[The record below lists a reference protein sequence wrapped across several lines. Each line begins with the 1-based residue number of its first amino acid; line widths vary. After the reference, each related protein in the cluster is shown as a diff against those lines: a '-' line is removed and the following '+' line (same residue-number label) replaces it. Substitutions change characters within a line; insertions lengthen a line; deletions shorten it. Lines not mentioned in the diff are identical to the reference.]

1 MSTVAIT
8 FADELRARG
17 DDALA
22 SIFKLRPDL
31 VSPVPNDFSALAAR
45 ATSTPSLVR
54 ALDSINMWHYQ
65 IIEAACALPEPFKKS
80 EIVAVTSE
88 ETAFA
93 LDHLWQM
100 GLLYKEGNN
109 YRTPTNLKMLIGDEP
124 AGLGPI
130 AVKKFDFSIL
140 KEIPKASEEVLAKLT
155 WGPPRGQIGNI
166 KKPGNAIGWLLD
178 NGVLVAL
185 DSNTVALPRDVA
197 IKLRGGKI
205 HKDMVS
211 KAPNLIGK
219 EVVQKQ
225 IDLAAIAN
233 ISTILRW
240 CEELLHNLSDE
251 PPTAL
256 RTGGLGVRDLK
267 KIAEHLGIDE
277 TCAGF
282 VAELCYLGG
291 LLVIDSD
298 DQILPTSAFDIW
310 LTKSAEERWY
320 SLVVLWLDT
329 SRVSGLIGKNSDKN
343 VAPLGPELDRAGA
356 SLIRRSTLKVLNDNP
371 QLTPDV
377 KSLQEIVKWINPQR
391 ANNDYVEWTLREA
404 EWLGIT
410 GQGALSTFGSN
421 LLNEKEVLEIESAL
435 PKPVDHILIQAD
447 NSAVAPGPLT
457 PELASEMG
465 TIADIESR
473 GGATVYRF
481 SDSSIRRGLDHGK
494 TGDQIKTFLSKIS
507 KTPMPQPL
515 EYLIT
520 DIAKRH
526 GRLRVGSAHTYI
538 RCEDEDLVQQILHDK
553 KCEHLRLRK
562 IAPQVLVTDFELA
575 EVIGELREFGYL
587 PAAENSG
594 GVLLSQPNLRRSKSR
609 PKPPRIISEFTAP
622 KDAIVT
628 AAVKTIRA
636 GERSKKVESIIPGT
650 SSNETLALINQYINE
665 GKSLIISYA
674 DNNGGVSNRI
684 IEPISISLGT
694 LTARDETSDEIL
706 QFRIPRINGVA
717 PSLTKSE
724 NKADLDL

>member
-8 FADELRARG
+8 FADELRSRS
-17 DDALA
+17 DDDLA
-22 SIFKLRPDL
+22 TIFKLRPDL
-31 VSPVPNDFSALAAR
+31 VTPVPNDFSALAAR
-45 ATSTPSLVR
+45 ASSTPSLVR
-54 ALDSINMWHYQ
+54 ALDSLNLWHYQ
-65 IIEAACALPEPFKKS
+65 IVEAACALPEPFKKS
-80 EIVAVTSE
+80 ELVAVTSE

-109 YRTPTNLKMLIGDEP
+109 YRTPTNLKLLIGDEP

-130 AVKKFDFSIL
+130 SVKKFDFATL
-140 KEIPKASEEVLAKLT
+140 KQIPKASQEVLAKLT
-155 WGPPRGQIGNI
+155 WGPPRGQIANI
-166 KKPGNAIGWLLD
+166 KKPGNAIGWLLE
-178 NGVLVAL
+178 NNVLVAI
-185 DSNTVALPRDVA
+185 DSHTVALPREIA

-205 HKDMVS
+205 HREMLS
-211 KAPNLIGK
+211 TAANLKGK
-219 EVVQKQ
+219 KVDQKQ
-225 IDLAAIAN
+225 VDLAAVAN

-267 KIAEHLGIDE
+267 RIAEHLGVDE

-291 LLVIDSD
+291 LVVVDSD

-310 LTKSAEERWY
+310 LSKSAEERWF

-329 SRVSGLIGKNSDKN
+329 SRASGLIGKGGDKN
-343 VAPLGPELDRAGA
+343 IAPLGPELDRAGV
-356 SLIRRSTLKVLNDNP
+356 SLIRRTTLKVLLDNP
-371 QLTPDV
+371 QISPEIT
-377 KSLQEIVKWINPQR
+377 SMQEIIKWCNPQR
-391 ANNDYVEWTLREA
+391 ANNEFVEWNLREA

-410 GQGALSTFGSN
+410 GQGVISTFGLN
-421 LLNEKEVLEIESAL
+421 LLTEKEDLGIQSAL

-481 SDSSIRRGLDHGK
+481 SEGSIRRGLDHGK

-515 EYLIT
+515 EYLIA
-520 DIAKRH
+520 DVAKRH
-526 GRLRVGSAHTYI
+526 GRLRVGSAHSYI
-538 RCEDEDLVQQILHDK
+538 RCEDEGLVQQILHDK

-562 IAPQVLVTDFELA
+562 IAPQVLVTEFELT
-575 EVIGELREFGYL
+575 EVIGELREYGYL
-587 PAAENSG
+587 PAAENAG
-594 GVLLSQPNLRRSKSR
+594 GVLLSQPNLRRAKSR
-609 PKPPRIISEFTAP
+609 PKPPRIISEFSAP
-622 KDAIVT
+622 KDAIVLS
-628 AAVKTIRA
+628 AVKTIRA
-636 GERSKKVESIIPGT
+636 GERSRKVEPIVAGT
-650 SSNETLALINQYINE
+650 SSNETLALINQYISE
-665 GKSLIISYA
+665 GKTLMISYA

-684 IEPISISLGT
+684 IDPISISLGT
-694 LTARDETSDEIL
+694 LTARDEASDEIV

-717 PSLTKSE
+717 PAVTVSG

>member
-8 FADELRARG
+8 FADELRARA

-140 KEIPKASEEVLAKLT
+140 KEIPKVSEEVLAKLT

-205 HKDMVS
+205 HKEMVS

-538 RCEDEDLVQQILHDK
+538 RCEDEGLVQQILHDK

-562 IAPQVLVTDFELA
+562 IAPQVLVTDFDLT

-636 GERSKKVESIIPGT
+636 GERSKKVEPIIPGT

>member
-8 FADELRARG
+8 FADELRARS
-17 DDALA
+17 DDDLA
-22 SIFKLRPDL
+22 KIFKLRPDL
-31 VSPVPNDFSALAAR
+31 VTPVPNDFSALAAR
-45 ATSTPSLVR
+45 ASSTPSLVR
-54 ALDSINMWHYQ
+54 ALDSLNLWHYQ
-65 IIEAACALPEPFKKS
+65 IVEAACALPEPFKKS
-80 EIVAVTSE
+80 ELVAVTSE

-109 YRTPTNLKMLIGDEP
+109 YRTPTNLKLLIGDEP

-130 AVKKFDFSIL
+130 SVKKFDFATL
-140 KEIPKASEEVLAKLT
+140 KQIPKASQEVLAKLT
-155 WGPPRGQIGNI
+155 WGPPRGQIANI
-166 KKPGNAIGWLLD
+166 KKPGNAIGWLLE
-178 NGVLVAL
+178 NNVLVAI
-185 DSNTVALPRDVA
+185 DSHTVALPREIA

-205 HKDMVS
+205 HREMLS
-211 KAPNLIGK
+211 NAANLKGK
-219 EVVQKQ
+219 KVDQKQ
-225 IDLAAIAN
+225 VDLAAVAN

-267 KIAEHLGIDE
+267 RIAEHLGVDE

-291 LLVIDSD
+291 LVVVDSD

-310 LTKSAEERWY
+310 LSKSAEERWF

-329 SRVSGLIGKNSDKN
+329 SRASGLIGKGGDKN
-343 VAPLGPELDRAGA
+343 IAPLGPELDRAGV
-356 SLIRRSTLKVLNDNP
+356 SLIRRTTLKVLQDNP
-371 QLTPDV
+371 QMSPEIN
-377 KSLQEIVKWINPQR
+377 SMQEIIKWCNPQR
-391 ANNDYVEWTLREA
+391 ANNEFVEWNLREA

-410 GQGALSTFGSN
+410 GQGVISTFGLN
-421 LLNEKEVLEIESAL
+421 LLTEKEDLGIQSAL

-481 SDSSIRRGLDHGK
+481 SEGSIRRGLDHGK

-515 EYLIT
+515 EYLIA
-520 DIAKRH
+520 DVAKRH
-526 GRLRVGSAHTYI
+526 GRLRVGTAHSYI
-538 RCEDEDLVQQILHDK
+538 RCEDEGLVQQILHDK
-553 KCEHLRLRK
+553 KCEHLRLRR
-562 IAPQVLVTDFELA
+562 IAPQVLATDFELP
-575 EVIGELREFGYL
+575 EVIGELREYGYL
-587 PAAENSG
+587 PAAENAS
-594 GVLLSQPNLRRSKSR
+594 GVLLSQPNLRRAKSR
-609 PKPPRIISEFTAP
+609 PKPPRIISEFSAP
-622 KDAIVT
+622 KENVIT
-628 AAVKTIRA
+628 SAVKTIRA
-636 GERSKKVESIIPGT
+636 GERSRKVEPIVPGT
-650 SSNETLALINQYINE
+650 SSNETLALINQYINNQQT
-665 GKSLIISYA
+665 IAISYA
-674 DNNGGVSNRI
+674 DNNGGVINRI

-694 LTARDETSDEIL
+694 LTARDEASGEIT

-717 PSLTKSE
+717 PAFTISK

>member
-8 FADELRARG
+8 FADELRARA

-80 EIVAVTSE
+80 EIVSVTSE

-205 HKDMVS
+205 HKEMVS

-225 IDLAAIAN
+225 INLAAIAN

-329 SRVSGLIGKNSDKN
+329 SRVSGLIGKISDKN

-515 EYLIT
+515 DYLIT

-538 RCEDEDLVQQILHDK
+538 RCEDEGLVQQILHDK

-636 GERSKKVESIIPGT
+636 GERSKKVEPIIPGT

>member
-8 FADELRARG
+8 FADELRARS
-17 DDALA
+17 DEDLA
-22 SIFKLRPDL
+22 TIFKLRPDL
-31 VSPVPNDFSALAAR
+31 VTPVPNDFSALSAR
-45 ATSTPSLVR
+45 ASSTPSLVR
-54 ALDSINMWHYQ
+54 ALDSLNLWHYQ
-65 IIEAACALPEPFKKS
+65 IVEAACALPEPFKKS
-80 EIVAVTSE
+80 ELVAVTSE

-109 YRTPTNLKMLIGDEP
+109 FRTPTNLKLLIGEEP

-130 AVKKFDFSIL
+130 SVKKFDFATL
-140 KEIPKASEEVLAKLT
+140 KQIPKASEEVLAKLT
-155 WGPPRGQIGNI
+155 WGPPRGQIANI
-166 KKPGNAIGWLLD
+166 KKPGNAIGWLLE
-178 NGVLVAL
+178 NNVLVAL
-185 DSNTVALPRDVA
+185 DSHTVALPREIA

-205 HKDMVS
+205 HKEIVS
-211 KAPNLIGK
+211 TAANLKGK
-219 EVVQKQ
+219 KVDQKQ
-225 IDLAAIAN
+225 ADLAAVAN

-267 KIAEHLGIDE
+267 RIAEHLGVDE

-282 VAELCYLGG
+282 IAELCYLGG
-291 LLVIDSD
+291 LVVVDSD

-310 LTKSAEERWY
+310 LSKSAEERWF

-329 SRVSGLIGKNSDKN
+329 SRASGLIGKASDKN
-343 VAPLGPELDRAGA
+343 IAPLGPELDRAGV
-356 SLIRRSTLKVLNDNP
+356 SLIRRTTLKVLQENP
-371 QLTPDV
+371 QISPEIT
-377 KSLQEIVKWINPQR
+377 SMQEIIKWWNPQR
-391 ANNDYVEWTLREA
+391 ANNEFVEWNLREA

-410 GQGALSTFGSN
+410 GQGVISTFGLN
-421 LLNEKEVLEIESAL
+421 LLTEKEDLGIQSAL

-481 SDSSIRRGLDHGK
+481 SEGSIRRGLDHGK

-515 EYLIT
+515 EYLIA
-520 DIAKRH
+520 DVAKRH
-526 GRLRVGSAHTYI
+526 GRLRVGTAHSYI
-538 RCEDEDLVQQILHDK
+538 RCEDEGLVQQILHDK

-562 IAPQVLVTDFELA
+562 IAPQVLVTEFELT
-575 EVIGELREFGYL
+575 EVIGELREYGYL
-587 PAAENSG
+587 PAAENAG
-594 GVLLSQPNLRRSKSR
+594 GVLLSQPNLRRAKSR
-609 PKPPRIISEFTAP
+609 PKPPRIISEFSAP
-622 KDAIVT
+622 KDAIVL

-636 GERSKKVESIIPGT
+636 GERSRKVEPIVAGT

-665 GKSLIISYA
+665 GKTLMISYA

-684 IEPISISLGT
+684 IDPISISLGT
-694 LTARDETSDEIL
+694 LTARDEASDEIV

-717 PSLTKSE
+717 PALTVLG

>member
-8 FADELRARG
+8 FADELRARA

-205 HKDMVS
+205 HKEMVS

-251 PPTAL
+251 PPMAL

-277 TCAGF
+277 SCAGF

-391 ANNDYVEWTLREA
+391 VNNDYVEWTLREA

-410 GQGALSTFGSN
+410 GQGAISTFGSN

-538 RCEDEDLVQQILHDK
+538 RCEDEGLVQQILHDK

>member
-8 FADELRARG
+8 FADELRARA

-80 EIVAVTSE
+80 EIVSVTSE

-205 HKDMVS
+205 HKEMVS

-538 RCEDEDLVQQILHDK
+538 RCEDEGLVQQILHDK

-636 GERSKKVESIIPGT
+636 GERSKKVEPIIPGT
-650 SSNETLALINQYINE
+650 SSNETLVLINQYINE

>member
-8 FADELRARG
+8 FADELRARA

-205 HKDMVS
+205 HKEMVS

-329 SRVSGLIGKNSDKN
+329 SRVSGLIGKISDKN

-371 QLTPDV
+371 QLTPDI

-538 RCEDEDLVQQILHDK
+538 RCEDEGLVQQILHDQ

-636 GERSKKVESIIPGT
+636 GERSKKVEPIIPGT

>member
-8 FADELRARG
+8 FADELRARA

-205 HKDMVS
+205 HKEMVS

-251 PPTAL
+251 PPNAL

-329 SRVSGLIGKNSDKN
+329 SRVSGLIGKISDKN

-538 RCEDEDLVQQILHDK
+538 RCEDEGLVQQILHDK

-636 GERSKKVESIIPGT
+636 GERSKKVEPIIPGT

>member
-8 FADELRARG
+8 FADELRARA

-22 SIFKLRPDL
+22 SLFKLRPDL

-80 EIVAVTSE
+80 EIVSVTSE

-205 HKDMVS
+205 HKEMVS

-219 EVVQKQ
+219 ELVQKQ

-371 QLTPDV
+371 QLMPDV

-538 RCEDEDLVQQILHDK
+538 RCEDEGLVQQILHDK

-636 GERSKKVESIIPGT
+636 GERSKKVEPIIPGT

>member
-8 FADELRARG
+8 FADELRART

-80 EIVAVTSE
+80 EIVSVTSE

-205 HKDMVS
+205 HKEMVS

-421 LLNEKEVLEIESAL
+421 LLNEKELLEIESAL

-538 RCEDEDLVQQILHDK
+538 RCEDEGLVQQILHDK

-636 GERSKKVESIIPGT
+636 GERSKKVEPIIPGT